1 MRCVDI
7 MKKKNTT
14 EKIKLTIIDLLA
26 DCLGSFLIAIGV
38 YNFAAASEFPVTGV
52 SGLALVFYYYW
63 KLPIGIMTMC
73 LNIPIILICG
83 RILGIKF
90 MLKSLK
96 TMLISTFFM
105 DVVAPLFPIY
115 RGELMLSCICMG
127 LFAGIGYAL
136 IYMRNTSTGGTD
148 FITMTI
154 RALNPHLSLGKII
167 VVMDC
172 SVLLLCGLLMGGN
185 VDKIIYGLIGTY
197 IMSIVV
203 DKVMYGLDAGKLT
216 LIVTEHGHAV
226 AEKIDTLADRGS
238 TLLKG
243 IGSYSKSD
251 KHVVMCACSSKQT
264 SMVQQ
269 AVREVDSK
277 AFLIIMEASQ
287 VRGNGF
293 KPY

>member
-1 MRCVDI
+1 
-7 MKKKNTT
+7 MK

-115 RGELMLSCICMG
+115 
-127 LFAGIGYAL
+127 
-136 IYMRNTSTGGTD
+136 
-148 FITMTI
+148 
-154 RALNPHLSLGKII
+154 
-167 VVMDC
+167 
-172 SVLLLCGLLMGGN
+172 
-185 VDKIIYGLIGTY
+185 
-197 IMSIVV
+197 
-203 DKVMYGLDAGKLT
+203 
-216 LIVTEHGHAV
+216 
-226 AEKIDTLADRGS
+226 
-238 TLLKG
+238 
-243 IGSYSKSD
+243 
-251 KHVVMCACSSKQT
+251 
-264 SMVQQ
+264 
-269 AVREVDSK
+269 
-277 AFLIIMEASQ
+277 
-287 VRGNGF
+287 
-293 KPY
+293 

>member
-1 MRCVDI
+1 ME
-7 MKKKNTT
+7 KKNTT
-14 EKIKLTIIDLLA
+14 EKIKLTITDLLA

-73 LNIPIILICG
+73 MNIPIILICG

-264 SMVQQ
+264 SRVQQ

>member
-1 MRCVDI
+1 ME
-7 MKKKNTT
+7 KKNTT

-243 IGSYSKSD
+243 IGSYSKLD

-269 AVREVDSK
+269 AVREVDSE

>member
-1 MRCVDI
+1 ME
-7 MKKKNTT
+7 KKNTT